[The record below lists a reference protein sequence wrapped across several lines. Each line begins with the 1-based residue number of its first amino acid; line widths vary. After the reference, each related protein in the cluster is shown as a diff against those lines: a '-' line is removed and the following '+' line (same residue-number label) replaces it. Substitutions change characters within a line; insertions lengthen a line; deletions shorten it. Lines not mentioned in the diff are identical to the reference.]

1 MSLANILV
9 VDDDQDNAEMM
20 RLLLE
25 TQGCNVVVAY
35 DGRSGLDAARSFK
48 PDVVLCDLMLAGDMD
63 GFEVAAEM
71 KQDPRL
77 SGSTLIAVSG
87 FARPEDRESAL
98 AAGFDDHLA
107 KPVDLATLQRVLQ
120 EAPRLSAS

>member
-1 MSLANILV
+1 MREASILV

-35 DGRSGLDAARSFK
+35 DGKSGLEAARTFT
-48 PDVVLCDLMLAGDMD
+48 PDLVLCDLMLAGEMD

-77 SGSTLIAVSG
+77 AGSMLVAVSG

-107 KPVDLATLQRVLQ
+107 KPVDLATLQRVLD
-120 EAPRLSAS
+120 EAPRSSAS